1 MNGKC
6 TIPQLRAI
14 IDDLQKANQS
24 LGNEKFDLEE
34 ELVEVRKKS
43 SEFENEAHRL
53 DRENKNLLTALF
65 NVCDHLGCR
74 NE

>member
-1 MNGKC
+1 MAFTN
-6 TIPQLRAI
+6 
-14 IDDLQKANQS
+14 DDLQKANQS

-34 ELVEVRKKS
+34 ELVEVRKKL

-65 NVCDHLGCR
+65 NVCEHLNCR
-74 NE
+74 TE